1 MSGKTR
7 SKKALTKKIKKF
19 RGKVPRFIRQESW
32 RYKRLETGWRKPK
45 GIDSK
50 MRLKRKGYPVS
61 PTVGYRTPRD
71 IRGIHPSG
79 FTEVLVYRVE
89 DLKGL
94 NPEIHAVRI
103 AHQVGLRK
111 RMEIEEAA
119 KRFGLKILNPSRR
132 VAEKSVGKSGKAE
145 EKG

>member
-1 MSGKTR
+1 MTEKTR
-7 SKKALTKKIKKF
+7 SRKALTKKIRKF
-19 RGKVPRFIRQESW
+19 RKNIPKFVRQESW

-61 PTVGYRTPRD
+61 PTVGYRTPKD
-71 IRGIHPSG
+71 IRGLHPSG
-79 FTEVLVYRVE
+79 LNEVLVYRVE

-94 NPEIHAVRI
+94 NPNIHAVRI

-111 RMEIEEAA
+111 RMEIEDEA
-119 KRFGLKILNPSRR
+119 KKFGLKILNPSKKAKEKKEKE
-132 VAEKSVGKSGKAE
+132 AEKTS
-145 EKG
+145 